1 MALRTSSAAS
11 IMFFSNLKTSTM
23 RALLSLAVDRTS
35 STPEMLCNAFSMRLT
50 ISRSTVSGEA
60 PG

>member
-1 MALRTSSAAS
+1 VLSREAECSS
-11 IMFFSNLKTSTM
+11 
-23 RALLSLAVDRTS
+23 V
-35 STPEMLCNAFSMRLT
+35 TPEIDCSDFSMRLT